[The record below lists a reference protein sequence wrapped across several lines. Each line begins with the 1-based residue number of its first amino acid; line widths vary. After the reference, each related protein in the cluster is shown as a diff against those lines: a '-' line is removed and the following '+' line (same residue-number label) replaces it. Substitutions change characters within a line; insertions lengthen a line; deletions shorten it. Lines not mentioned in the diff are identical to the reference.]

1 MKSHPIAGTKAS
13 LICPGKGWAAI
24 GFFMIS
30 GINYAIA
37 SFMKL
42 RRSQAFSLK
51 TLLQSGVPAVA
62 ILLLAGCQSSRME
75 HREVFQK
82 HLPATFPS
90 NYQVDDAKVLELR
103 RVLVLPVTNAP
114 GIKLTALEP
123 IDQAFR
129 ARLTDTRL
137 FEVVQIDRD
146 SLSRLSGNTTFGSV
160 DPIPESLLLY
170 ATETLEADAIL
181 TIDLTSYHPYRPI
194 RMGARCRLIDLK
206 NLEVVW
212 AVDETF
218 DSARADV
225 ASEAM
230 RYEARTRTAA
240 FPVSTGSSILRSPR
254 RFAEFAAEMCFLSLP
269 ENRLSPKF

>member
-1 MKSHPIAGTKAS
+1 
-13 LICPGKGWAAI
+13 
-24 GFFMIS
+24 
-30 GINYAIA
+30 
-37 SFMKL
+37 MKL
-42 RRSQAFSLK
+42 LRRMSFSLR
-51 TLLQSGVPAVA
+51 TLILTGGPAL
-62 ILLLAGCQSSRME
+62 ILLFLAGCQSARME

-90 NYQVDDAKVLELR
+90 NYHVEDSRVLELR
-103 RVLVLPVTNAP
+103 RVLILPVTNGP
-114 GIKLTALEP
+114 GIKNTSLEA

-137 FEVVQIDRD
+137 FEVVPIDRD
-146 SLSRLSGNTTFGSV
+146 TLSRITGSPTFGSV
-160 DPIPESLLLY
+160 QPLPESLLHY
-170 ATETLEADAIL
+170 ASETLQADGIL

-194 RMGARCRLIDLK
+194 RMGTRCMLVDLK
-206 NLEVVW
+206 TKEVVW

-254 RFAEFAAEMCFLSLP
+254 RFSEFAAEMCFLSLP